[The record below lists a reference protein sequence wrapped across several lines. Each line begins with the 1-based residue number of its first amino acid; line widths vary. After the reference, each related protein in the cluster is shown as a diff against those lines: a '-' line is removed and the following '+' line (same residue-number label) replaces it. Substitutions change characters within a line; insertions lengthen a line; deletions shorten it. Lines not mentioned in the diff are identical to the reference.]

1 MKALLV
7 YESVFG
13 NTEQIARAVAEGLSR
28 RLPVQTL
35 DVGRAPLTLGSD
47 IGLIVVGGPTH
58 VFGLS
63 RADRRTDG
71 HADTQADTHADS
83 RSDSR
88 ATDGAN
94 GSVVT
99 HARGL
104 KTWLEGLHVGA
115 SGVAAAAFD
124 TRVNRPRLP
133 GSAARAA
140 DRQMRRQGMHPIVLP
155 HSFHVR
161 RTTGPLADGES
172 EQARQWGER
181 VAVELLHGLART
193 RS

>member
-7 YESVFG
+7 YESMFG

-35 DVGRAPLTLGSD
+35 DVGSAPLTLGSD
-47 IGLIVVGGPTH
+47 IGLVVVGGPTH
-58 VFGLS
+58 VFGLGRVDG
-63 RADRRTDG
+63 RADTRADG
-71 HADTQADTHADS
+71 RVAAADG
-83 RSDSR
+83 R
-88 ATDGAN
+88 N
-94 GSVVT
+94 GSVT
-99 HARGL
+99 HGRGL
-104 KTWLEGLHVGA
+104 RTWLEGLHVGA

-155 HSFHVR
+155 RSFRVR

-172 EQARQWGER
+172 EQARQWGEQ
-181 VAVELLHGLART
+181 VAVELLHGLARA

>member
-7 YESVFG
+7 YESMFG

-28 RLPVQTL
+28 RLPVQAL
-35 DVGRAPLTLGSD
+35 DVGSAPLTLGSD
-47 IGLIVVGGPTH
+47 IGLVVVGGPTH
-58 VFGLS
+58 VFGLGRVDS
-63 RADRRTDG
+63 RVDS
-71 HADTQADTHADS
+71 QVDTHV
-83 RSDSR
+83 
-88 ATDGAN
+88 DGRPAAPDGMN

-99 HARGL
+99 HGRGL
-104 KTWLEGLHVGA
+104 RAWLEGLHVGA

-140 DRQMRRQGMHPIVLP
+140 DRQMRRQGLHPIVLP
-155 HSFHVR
+155 RSFHVR

-172 EQARQWGER
+172 EQARQWGEQ
-181 VAVELLHGLART
+181 VAVELLHGLARA

>member
-7 YESVFG
+7 YESMFG

-28 RLPVQTL
+28 RLPVQAL
-35 DVGRAPLTLGSD
+35 DVGSAPLTLGSD
-47 IGLIVVGGPTH
+47 IGLVVVGGPTH
-58 VFGLS
+58 VFGLGRVDS
-63 RADRRTDG
+63 RVDSRV
-71 HADTQADTHADS
+71 DTHV
-83 RSDSR
+83 
-88 ATDGAN
+88 DGRPAAPEGMN

-99 HARGL
+99 HGRGL
-104 KTWLEGLHVGA
+104 RAWLEGLHVGA

-140 DRQMRRQGMHPIVLP
+140 DRQMRRQGLHPIVLP
-155 HSFHVR
+155 RSFHVR

-172 EQARQWGER
+172 EQARRWGEQ
-181 VAVELLHGLART
+181 VAVELLHGLARA

>member
-7 YESVFG
+7 YESMFG
-13 NTEQIARAVAEGLSR
+13 NTEQIARSVAEGLAR
-28 RLPVQTL
+28 RLPVETVR
-35 DVGRAPLTLGSD
+35 VGDAPLTLGSRHQPRRRGWPD
-47 IGLIVVGGPTH
+47 PRVRPQPGRHPRGTGPE
-58 VFGLS
+58 
-63 RADRRTDG
+63 R
-71 HADTQADTHADS
+71 
-83 RSDSR
+83 
-88 ATDGAN
+88 AN

-99 HARGL
+99 HGRGL
-104 KTWLEGLHVGA
+104 RDWLEALHVGA

-140 DRQMRRQGMHPIVLP
+140 DRQMRRQGMHPIVVP

-161 RTTGPLADGES
+161 GTTGPVVDGES
-172 EQARQWGER
+172 DQARRWGEQ

-193 RS
+193 RG

>member
-13 NTEQIARAVAEGLSR
+13 KTEQIARAVAEGLGR
-28 RLPVQTL
+28 RLPVETVE
-35 DVGRAPLTLGSD
+35 VGRAPLTLLSD
-47 IGLIVVGGPTH
+47 IGLVVVGGPTH
-58 VFGLS
+58 AFGLGRPDT
-63 RADRRTDG
+63 RAPGPDG
-71 HADTQADTHADS
+71 THE
-83 RSDSR
+83 
-88 ATDGAN
+88 
-94 GSVVT
+94 SVVT
-99 HARGL
+99 HGRGL
-104 KTWLEGLHVGA
+104 RTWLEGLNVGA

-161 RTTGPLADGES
+161 GTTGPLVDGEAD
-172 EQARQWGER
+172 QARQWGEK

>member
-71 HADTQADTHADS
+71 HADTPADS
-83 RSDSR
+83 RADSL

-99 HARGL
+99 HGRGL

-172 EQARQWGER
+172 EQARQWGEQ
-181 VAVELLHGLART
+181 VAVELLHGLARA

>member
-7 YESVFG
+7 YESLFG

-28 RLPVQTL
+28 RLPVQML
-35 DVGRAPLTLGSD
+35 DVGSAPLILGSD
-47 IGLIVVGGPTH
+47 IGLVVVGGPTH

-63 RADRRTDG
+63 RADTRAGSHVETHVDG
-71 HADTQADTHADS
+71 HVDGPGAAG
-83 RSDSR
+83 
-88 ATDGAN
+88 DGAN

-99 HARGL
+99 HGRGL
-104 KTWLEGLHVGA
+104 RSWLEGLHVGA

-140 DRQMRRQGMHPIVLP
+140 DRQMRRHGMHPIVLP

-172 EQARQWGER
+172 EQARQWGEK
-181 VAVELLHGLART
+181 VAVELLHGLARA

>member
-7 YESVFG
+7 YESLFG

-28 RLPVQTL
+28 RLPVQTV
-35 DVGRAPLTLGSD
+35 DVGSAPLVLGSD
-47 IGLIVVGGPTH
+47 IGLVVVGGPTH

-63 RADRRTDG
+63 RADSHVDG
-71 HADTQADTHADS
+71 HVDG
-83 RSDSR
+83 RSPG
-88 ATDGAN
+88 ADGAN

-99 HARGL
+99 HGRGL
-104 KTWLEGLHVGA
+104 RSWLEGLHVGA

-140 DRQMRRQGMHPIVLP
+140 DRQMRRQGLHPIVLP

-161 RTTGPLADGES
+161 RTTGPLADGEF
-172 EQARQWGER
+172 EQARQWGEQ
-181 VAVELLHGLART
+181 VAVELLHGLARA
-193 RS
+193 RI

>member
-7 YESVFG
+7 YESMFG

-28 RLPVQTL
+28 RLPVQAL
-35 DVGRAPLTLGSD
+35 DVGSAPLILGSD
-47 IGLIVVGGPTH
+47 IGLVVVGGPTH
-58 VFGLS
+58 VFGLGRVDS
-63 RADRRTDG
+63 RADTHTDG
-71 HADTQADTHADS
+71 RVAAADG
-83 RSDSR
+83 R
-88 ATDGAN
+88 N

-99 HARGL
+99 HGRGL
-104 KTWLEGLHVGA
+104 RAWLEGLHVGA

-155 HSFHVR
+155 RSFHVR

-172 EQARQWGER
+172 EQARQWGEQ

>member
-7 YESVFG
+7 YESLFG

-28 RLPVQTL
+28 RLPVQML
-35 DVGRAPLTLGSD
+35 DVGSAPLILGSD
-47 IGLIVVGGPTH
+47 IGLVVVGGPTH

-63 RADRRTDG
+63 RADTRAGSSVETHVDG
-71 HADTQADTHADS
+71 HVDGPGAAA
-83 RSDSR
+83 
-88 ATDGAN
+88 DGAN

-99 HARGL
+99 HGRGL
-104 KTWLEGLHVGA
+104 RSWLEGLHVGA

-172 EQARQWGER
+172 EQARQWGEK
-181 VAVELLHGLART
+181 VAVELLHGLARA

>member
-7 YESVFG
+7 YESMFG

-28 RLPVQTL
+28 RLPVQAL
-35 DVGRAPLTLGSD
+35 DVGSAPLTLGSD
-47 IGLIVVGGPTH
+47 ISLVVVGGPTH

-63 RADRRTDG
+63 RVDTSADRRVAPHPDG
-71 HADTQADTHADS
+71 RVTPVEGRNPA
-83 RSDSR
+83 
-88 ATDGAN
+88 
-94 GSVVT
+94 VVT
-99 HARGL
+99 HGRGL
-104 KTWLEGLHVGA
+104 RTWLEGVHVGA

-140 DRQMRRQGMHPIVLP
+140 DRQMRRQGMRPIVLP
-155 HSFHVR
+155 RSFHVC
-161 RTTGPLADGES
+161 RTTGPLADGDS
-172 EQARQWGER
+172 EQARQWGEQ
-181 VAVELLHGLART
+181 VAVELLHGLARA

>member
-28 RLPVQTL
+28 RLPVLAL
-35 DVGRAPLTLGSD
+35 DVGGAPLTLGSD
-47 IGLIVVGGPTH
+47 IGLVVVGGPTH

-63 RADRRTDG
+63 RVDTHVDSP
-71 HADTQADTHADS
+71 ADTRVDGPVAAADG
-83 RSDSR
+83 RN
-88 ATDGAN
+88 GA
-94 GSVVT
+94 VVT
-99 HARGL
+99 HGRGL
-104 KTWLEGLHVGA
+104 RTWLEGLHVGA

-140 DRQMRRQGMHPIVLP
+140 DRQMRRQGLHPIVLP

-172 EQARQWGER
+172 EQARQWGEQ
-181 VAVELLHGLART
+181 VAVELLHGLARA

>member
-7 YESVFG
+7 YESMFG

-28 RLPVQTL
+28 RLPVQAL
-35 DVGRAPLTLGSD
+35 DVGSAPLTLGSD
-47 IGLIVVGGPTH
+47 IGLVVVGGPTH
-58 VFGLS
+58 VFGLGRVDEPRRRR
-63 RADRRTDG
+63 RAG
-71 HADTQADTHADS
+71 HG
-83 RSDSR
+83 R
-88 ATDGAN
+88 N

-99 HARGL
+99 HGRGL
-104 KTWLEGLHVGA
+104 RTWLEGLHVGA
-115 SGVAAAAFD
+115 LGVAAAAFD

-155 HSFHVR
+155 RSFHVR

-172 EQARQWGER
+172 EQARQWGEQ
-181 VAVELLHGLART
+181 VAVELLHGLARA